1 MKTSATALLLVR
13 VLCGERTK
21 RVIAAVMPVV
31 LLVSLFS
38 QVQKSWASTVES
50 HVVIYVDLDPT
61 NSAGG
66 TSLLVKEALI
76 ARREPGCMESVLVR
90 EEGRPNHLMLV
101 EVWRSAEELSAF
113 RSGAQY
119 KRFRSDLLPTLAS
132 PFDERI
138 GQQIAP

>member
-13 VLCGERTK
+13 FLYGERKK
-21 RVIAAVMPVV
+21 RVIAAVMPLV
-31 LLVSLFS
+31 LLVPLFS
-38 QVQKSWASTVES
+38 QSQKTWASTVES

-66 TSLLVKEALI
+66 MALLVKEALI
-76 ARREPGCMESVLVR
+76 AKREPGCMESILIR
-90 EEGRPNHLMLV
+90 EEGRRNHLMLV
-101 EVWRSAEELSAF
+101 EVWRSAEELSAY

>member
-1 MKTSATALLLVR
+1 VKTSPTALLLIR
-13 VLCGERTK
+13 VLYGERAK
-21 RVIAAVMPVV
+21 RVITAVMSAV
-31 LLVSLFS
+31 LLVPLFS
-38 QVQKSWASTVES
+38 QTQKSWASTVES

-61 NSAGG
+61 HSATG

-76 ARREPGCMESVLVR
+76 ARREAGCMESILLK

-101 EVWRSAEELSAF
+101 EVWHSVEDLNAF

-138 GQQIAP
+138 GQRIAP